1 MQVAVE
7 DQAQLLASLDQI
19 AQGEEI
25 VLTRVGVPVARVVP
39 MQQFDSVPEPRL
51 KGAEREAA
59 IQRLEKLLRKGI
71 PLGGVAPTKEEMH
84 ARD

>member
-7 DQAQLLASLDQI
+7 DQEQLLASLDQV
-19 AQGEEI
+19 AQGEEV
-25 VLTRVGVPVARVVP
+25 VLTRTGVPVARVVP
-39 MQQFDSVPEPRL
+39 IPKPRL
-51 KGAEREAA
+51 EGAEREAA

-71 PLGGVAPTKEEMH
+71 PLGGIAPTKEEMH